1 MSALDDHECEAAATV
16 MGGIEVRIDGVLYVR
31 ADRQS
36 MESAMGL
43 LRDVYGALWGEAYY
57 DAYNDRTRDFAKPL
71 AEKMAEAN
79 KILRFK
85 K

>member
-31 ADRQS
+31 ADQQP
-36 MESAMGL
+36 MESAMNL
-43 LRDVYGALWGEAYY
+43 LREVYGALWGEAYY
-57 DAYNDRTRDFAKPL
+57 DAYNERTRDFAKPL
-71 AEKMAEAN
+71 ADKMSEAN